1 MGQEPQTKK
10 IFGVTD
16 LVQFRSSLALARLR
30 WTIQA
35 FVAKVKGKDVPTGYL
50 DSSIV
55 RRDGRA
61 VAVSVLPG
69 NSAEPSFCQA
79 VTEVLAILLALNR
92 LVDDTPPIAGRRR
105 FGNMAARDWHSKL
118 EEYVRGALGAGGARG
133 TGTLGEVHLGNDA
146 LKEDTGGDA
155 VGKGAPGKIALPV
168 DVATELQHYLCQSF
182 GLKLRLDYG
191 SGHELNFLAF
201 LGAYLEQFHAWDR
214 VGGTEVLAVFARYY
228 DLVRRLIV
236 DYNLEPAGS
245 HGVWGLDDHFHFMYI
260 LGAAQFNASEGASG
274 DGYRFIPPVL
284 QALGPAVVE
293 QCAGSNLYIS
303 AVAFILRIKTGPF
316 HEHSPMIYD
325 IHRSVVLWSKVLLG
339 LQRMYELEVLGK
351 FPVVQHFYFG
361 KKLYLWVD
369 DKTRAPLAT
378 SASPD
383 PGSSQKTPP
392 GIINGIQGTKTTA
405 QNVLLTNEP
414 RTTSPNA
421 SQPRKDRRRP

>member
-1 MGQEPQTKK
+1 MGQDLQTKK
-10 IFGVTD
+10 IFEATD
-16 LVQFRSSLALARLR
+16 LVQFRSSLALAKLR

-35 FVAKVKGKDVPTGYL
+35 FIAKVKGKDVPTGYL

-55 RRDGRA
+55 TRDGRA
-61 VAVSVLPG
+61 VAVSVLPS
-69 NSAEPSFCQA
+69 NSAEPSFYQA

-105 FGNMAARDWHSKL
+105 FGNMACRDWHSKL
-118 EEYVRGALGAGGARG
+118 EVYVRDALG
-133 TGTLGEVHLGNDA
+133 
-146 LKEDTGGDA
+146 KS
-155 VGKGAPGKIALPV
+155 ALPV

-274 DGYRFIPPVL
+274 NGYRFIPPVL

-293 QCAGSNLYIS
+293 QCAGSNLYIN

-339 LQRMYELEVLGK
+339 LQKMYEVEVLGK

-383 PGSSQKTPP
+383 PGSSQETLP
-392 GIINGIQGTKTTA
+392 GIINGIQGTKTAA
-405 QNVLLTNEP
+405 QNVSLTNKP
-414 RTTSPNA
+414 WTTSPNA